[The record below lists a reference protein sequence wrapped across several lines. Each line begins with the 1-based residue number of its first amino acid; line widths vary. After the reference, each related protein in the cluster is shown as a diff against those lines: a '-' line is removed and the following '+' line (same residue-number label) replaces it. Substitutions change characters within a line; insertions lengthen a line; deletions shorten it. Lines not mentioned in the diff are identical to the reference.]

1 MQVNVI
7 INQRTSSDDKKMT
20 TTISYVNP
28 QAANNKLLA
37 LAQAMNAL
45 TTNRFISATKEVK
58 GEVL

>member
-7 INQRTSSDDKKMT
+7 ITATNSSNKKLT

-28 QAANNKLLA
+28 QAANSKLSA
-37 LAQAMNAL
+37 LAQAIVAL
-45 TTNRFISATKEVK
+45 TEQRYSYATKEIK

>member
-7 INQRTSSDDKKMT
+7 MTQIKTADGKKQT

-37 LAQAMNAL
+37 MAQAMSNL
-45 TTNRFISATKEVK
+45 TVDNFVKATKEVK